1 MQNPSF
7 PTILSIYKTNFKIM
21 FDYKITAYNKLG
33 KVQEVETIF
42 CSPDSIELSE
52 TMLTMSDEYGYAE
65 ATDTM
70 NTHMGEYGDR
80 PRALGERRWC

>member
-1 MQNPSF
+1 
-7 PTILSIYKTNFKIM
+7 M

-33 KVQEVETIF
+33 KVQEVETVF

-70 NTHMGEYGDR
+70 NTHMGEYGER
-80 PRALGERRWC
+80 PRVLGERRYC

>member
-1 MQNPSF
+1 
-7 PTILSIYKTNFKIM
+7 
-21 FDYKITAYNKLG
+21 
-33 KVQEVETIF
+33 
-42 CSPDSIELSE
+42 
-52 TMLTMSDEYGYAE
+52 MLTMSDEYGYAE